1 MFLRPCI
8 LVVVVIILLHVISS
22 MYRRFSFNSSSSF
35 FHTMT
40 WRGLV
45 RLVIRNNNTVVVQF
59 TYRYKRRR
67 TNITKI
73 IGSEIVFAK
82 LNHRFPY
89 SNFPTYSSY
98 GNSAGGGKI
107 EEAQSS
113 KRKLPSSPSHSAVN
127 NSAGWGGWAKAK
139 LLKKE

>member
-1 MFLRPCI
+1 MFLRPWI

-45 RLVIRNNNTVVVQF
+45 RLVIRSNTVVVQF

-67 TNITKI
+67 INITKI
-73 IGSEIVFAK
+73 IGSELVFAK

-89 SNFPTYSSY
+89 SNFPTYSIY
-98 GNSAGGGKI
+98 GNSAWGGKI
-107 EEAQSS
+107 EEARSS
-113 KRKLPSSPSHSAVN
+113 KRKLPSSPSHSAVY